1 MLTLQILAA
10 TMTITVFFN
19 ICGTITSI
27 TKPSDVIAIA
37 KERKKYVYMANCQ
50 NIFSQRMFH
59 LQTDN
64 IIKSIT
70 LISWKGGN
78 VEV

>member
-37 KERKKYVYMANCQ
+37 KEKKKVCLYGKLPKY
-50 NIFSQRMFH
+50 IY
-59 LQTDN
+59 TE
-64 IIKSIT
+64 
-70 LISWKGGN
+70 N
-78 VEV
+78 VSSSDR